1 MDKTVHMSLDAM
13 GGDFGPSVV
22 VPAALSALA
31 EYNDLHLT
39 LVGRAEALENELSR
53 RRARVSERLV
63 IQPATEVVAMD
74 ESPAKACAARKTPPC
89 AWPSIW

>member
-1 MDKTVHMSLDAM
+1 MSLDAM

-53 RRARVSERLV
+53 RRARVSDRLM
-63 IQPATEVVAMD
+63 IRHATEVVAMD
-74 ESPAKACAARKTPPC
+74 ESRPRRYAARKTPPC